1 MSRIATLIPAYKPD
15 YLGELFAGLRCQSF
29 KDFRVVL
36 SDDSPDASITAM
48 IRAGRY
54 EPQIRDLNLLVVRG
68 PCSPLKN
75 HLNLLDVW
83 AHSTPLVH
91 LLMDDDVVYPD
102 FYREHVALHDR
113 HAPAASVSQRWLTGA
128 GGAPFATLPM
138 PTFVTASDTRVV
150 AVDATQLFAS
160 TVARS
165 ENWLGELSNMVLS
178 ARAAAGFPRPPAE
191 GVSYFGL
198 PDIGTLL
205 NAADKGP
212 VMVLRDHLSGFRQ
225 HAGQTTANPQSINL
239 KIAHLA
245 WVAFALR
252 ARQEGR
258 ITDADA
264 VQGIVVATQRC
275 LQTYASD
282 AAMQAYFDIVRDEL
296 ADLPRFEAKF
306 SAYWQALLRSCPDT
320 RPEDVPAAAALPT
333 PAPPFA
339 APAVTAVPAVAVTP
353 RAARPVVLDDF
364 FPNLLTGFRVAEYN
378 AYLETFPGLRVL
390 SSAPDFAARH
400 AEYAALY
407 PQFAERVLPL
417 TAGHLAGSD
426 LAMMNFLNNAACYLP
441 LLEPLQIPFALT
453 LYPGGGFGI
462 GAPDSD
468 TKLEQV
474 LASPL
479 LRHLV
484 TTQPISGEYV
494 QEFAAQRGLRMP
506 PHETLRGGVVNP
518 SYFEAAPPAH
528 ATYFGAGKPQ
538 LDICFV
544 AEKYMPRGVNKGY
557 PEFIAAAHELM
568 NVPAIR
574 FHVVGG
580 FGPGDIDVKPLR
592 KRIQFHGRLETSKL
606 QRFFASMDLIVA
618 LSRPGSLHRGNFDGF
633 PTGGAV
639 EASLSGVAVLAS
651 DVLGQ
656 NPGYIDGE
664 SMLIVA
670 PHAAEVVRRVR
681 ELVKAPQRVASIAR
695 AGQAVSRE
703 LFAPAAQIEPRM
715 AVIEAAVH
723 GLGLVLPRA

>member
-15 YLGELFAGLRCQSF
+15 YLGELFAGLRCQTF

-36 SDDSPDASITAM
+36 SDDSPDASITTM

-54 EPQIRDLNLLVVRG
+54 EPLIRDLNLLVVRG

-75 HLNLLDVW
+75 HLHLLDVW
-83 AHSTPLVH
+83 ANSTPLVH

-102 FYREHVALHDR
+102 FYREHVALHAR

-138 PTFVTASDTRVV
+138 PAFVTASDARVV
-150 AVDATQLFAS
+150 AVDAAQLVAS

-178 ARAAAGFPRPPAE
+178 ARAAACFPRPPAE

-205 NAADKGP
+205 NAADTGP

-225 HAGQTTANPQSINL
+225 HAGQTTANPQSVNL

-252 ARQEGR
+252 ARQQRR

-264 VQGIVVATQRC
+264 VQGIVVTTQRC
-275 LQTYASD
+275 LQTYAGD
-282 AAMQAYFDIVRDEL
+282 AAMQGYFDIVRDDL

-306 SAYWQALLRSCPDT
+306 TAYWQALLRSCPDT
-320 RPEDVPAAAALPT
+320 CPEAPPGTGAALPT
-333 PAPPFA
+333 PAPTPATAA
-339 APAVTAVPAVAVTP
+339 APAVAAVP

-378 AYLETFPGLRVL
+378 AYLTAFPGLRVL

-407 PQFAERVLPL
+407 PQFADRVLPL
-417 TAGHLAGSD
+417 TAEHLAGSD
-426 LAMMNFLNNAACYLP
+426 LAMMNFLNNAAQYLP

-468 TKLEQV
+468 AKLEQL

-506 PHETLRGGVVNP
+506 PHETVRGGVMNP
-518 SYFEAAPPAH
+518 CYFDAAAPAH
-528 ATYFGAGKPQ
+528 ATYFGAGKPH

-606 QRFFASMDLIVA
+606 QRFFAGMDLIVA

-656 NPGYIDGE
+656 NPGYVDGE

-681 ELVKAPQRVASIAR
+681 DLLKAPQRVAAIAR
-695 AGQAVSRE
+695 AGQDVSRA
-703 LFAPAAQIEPRM
+703 LFSPAAQIEPRI
-715 AVIEAAVH
+715 AVLEATAR
-723 GLGLVLPRA
+723 GLGLALRRD